1 MGGAGGGAGPPRPE
15 VGTVSS
21 SRTSPEDIGRSCLSM
36 AGSLAGGSA
45 ISVSWRVLP

>member
-1 MGGAGGGAGPPRPE
+1 MGGGGGGGLGE